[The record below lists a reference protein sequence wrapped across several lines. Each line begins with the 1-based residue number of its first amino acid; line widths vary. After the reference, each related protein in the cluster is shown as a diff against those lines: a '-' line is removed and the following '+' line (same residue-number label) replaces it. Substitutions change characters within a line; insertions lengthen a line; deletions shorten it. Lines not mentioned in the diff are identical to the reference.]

1 MATTHAAALTRTFRP
16 AYELDLRLTLG
27 QLQRGHS
34 DPTYR
39 VAADGAVAQRP
50 HPRRPLLA
58 AHHRAPRHG
67 ARSPGRRGAR
77 ARAWQLDRLP
87 ALLGADDDPAA
98 FLSHHHPQIHDAF
111 RSRRGLRM
119 PRTGLVLAALI
130 PSILEQKVTTIEA
143 RKAFRL
149 LVLWYGEPA
158 PGPAPD
164 GLRVIP
170 DAATWSRIPTW
181 DWHRAGVDHKR
192 SRTLMEALR
201 VAPALERTA
210 PLANAEASRLL
221 KCVPGIG
228 VWTTAETMQ
237 RSHGDPDALSV
248 GDLHLAK
255 QICYALTGI
264 PGDDARML
272 DLLEPY
278 RGHRHRA
285 ALLLRMTGP
294 RTPRRAPRFAPR
306 DYSRI

>member
-1 MATTHAAALTRTFRP
+1 MATTPAAALTRTFRP
-16 AYELDLRLTLG
+16 AYDLDLRLTLG

-39 VAADGAVAQRP
+39 VAADGAVWRSARTP
-50 HPRRPLLA
+50 DGPCSLRITARRDTGEVTGEA
-58 AHHRAPRHG
+58 WG
-67 ARSPGRRGAR
+67 RGA
-77 ARAWQLDRLP
+77 AWQLDRLP

-98 FLSHHHPQIHDAF
+98 FPSHHHPQIHDAF

-255 QICYALTGI
+255 QVCYALTGT